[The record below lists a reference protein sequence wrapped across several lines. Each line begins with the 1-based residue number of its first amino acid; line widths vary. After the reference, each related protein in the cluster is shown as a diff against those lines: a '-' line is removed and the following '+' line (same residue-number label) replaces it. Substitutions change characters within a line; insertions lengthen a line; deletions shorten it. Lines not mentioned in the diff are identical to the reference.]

1 MQARKQK
8 ALANLFEIFKP
19 PIKICK
25 ICLKPIHNWN
35 IYSFFHQSCSVCSIC
50 QNRLVP
56 LFYKFSI
63 NQIPCLSIYKYD
75 DNIKTFLYQVK
86 ACYDIELATIFL
98 ERFAKE
104 LHCKY
109 HDFYLV
115 PAPSFHDDDLKREF
129 KHVEEIFRPLNLP
142 FLPIV
147 EKTAPYKQADHNKEQ
162 RKEINLYLKL
172 NTNKKLYGKKI
183 LIVDDVFTTGS
194 TVKAIIKLVKGLK
207 PKKIEVLVMSKT
219 FMN

>member
-1 MQARKQK
+1 LQARKQK
-8 ALANLFEIFKP
+8 IFINLLEIFKQ
-19 PIKICK
+19 PIRICK

-35 IYSFFHQSCSVCSIC
+35 IYGFFHKSCSICSVC

-75 DNIKTFLYQVK
+75 DDIKTFLYQLK
-86 ACYDIELATIFL
+86 ACYDIELATIFI

-104 LHCKY
+104 LHYKY

-115 PAPSFHDDDLKREF
+115 PAPSFHDDDIKREF
-129 KHVEEIFRPLNLP
+129 KHVEEIFRPLHLP
-142 FLPIV
+142 FLSIV
-147 EKTAPYKQADHNKEQ
+147 EKIAPFKQADHNKEQ
-162 RKEINLYLKL
+162 RKDISLYFKLKS
-172 NTNKKLYGKKI
+172 NDKLYGKKI

-194 TVKAIIKLVKGLK
+194 TVKAIIKLVKELN

-219 FMN
+219 FLD